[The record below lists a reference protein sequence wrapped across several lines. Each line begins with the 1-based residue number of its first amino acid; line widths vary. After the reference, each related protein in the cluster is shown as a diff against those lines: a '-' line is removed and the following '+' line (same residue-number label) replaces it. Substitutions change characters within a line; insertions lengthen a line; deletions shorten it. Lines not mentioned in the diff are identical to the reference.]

1 MRVLKFLAIAAAA
14 ATLAGCLGGGSGTA
28 AAPELRG
35 TAAIGAPLAGA
46 TVTLQ
51 GANGTPPLVVTAGPD
66 GRFVFPDTSTV
77 TAPAMLRAE
86 GNAGGRSH
94 TLFSVAVT
102 LPAAGG
108 SAVANV
114 TPLTH
119 ELLTLALDAEPTLQ
133 EPPTAAQLDKL
144 NLALDRLEEAL
155 VAVFAALGLPAN
167 TNPLTTPFAA
177 DGRGLDQLLDL
188 ISFEADVNADNIAI
202 SDKSTGTTDS
212 LALTGTVPRVVAPS
226 AAGLDTS
233 GIATLIANFNAWS
246 RPSPDANSDF
256 QTRLRTLFA
265 DDYLDYGLNFA
276 DSQAEMLAD
285 RVNGVPITQT
295 FRNVAIDGC
304 SRRDPQVTN
313 SPFVCN
319 LVLTA
324 LSNGVEYGAHRIRVV
339 LDGSNW
345 KILGNQLSFDAE
357 ISAVVNSINGNVTA
371 GFNLNVPTDQ
381 PGNRTAVSASVQFL
395 NHTTPLGAPF
405 ELISYP
411 QSGATQGCTYLAV
424 VGSQCS
430 NFFSLTDEQVNQLN
444 NAVES
449 GGLIARITVTMA
461 GSPQTTTPH
470 DLPIRQRFFTQ
481 AAGQAAFAATGISI
495 QRVGTNTINFTGRN
509 LDFLRVVMSR
519 DSDRFITSRPFG
531 ERHQIL
537 ALNGSFTSP
546 SGTTI
551 TSVQMVAEDALGRS
565 IWHNQSFT
573 PNP

>member
-1 MRVLKFLAIAAAA
+1 M
-14 ATLAGCLGGGSGTA
+14 
-28 AAPELRG
+28 
-35 TAAIGAPLAGA
+35 
-46 TVTLQ
+46 LQ
-51 GANGTPPLVVTAGPD
+51 
-66 GRFVFPDTSTV
+66 
-77 TAPAMLRAE
+77 
-86 GNAGGRSH
+86 
-94 TLFSVAVT
+94 
-102 LPAAGG
+102 
-108 SAVANV
+108 
-114 TPLTH
+114 
-119 ELLTLALDAEPTLQ
+119 
-133 EPPTAAQLDKL
+133 
-144 NLALDRLEEAL
+144 DR
-155 VAVFAALGLPAN
+155 
-167 TNPLTTPFAA
+167 
-177 DGRGLDQLLDL
+177 
-188 ISFEADVNADNIAI
+188 
-202 SDKSTGTTDS
+202 
-212 LALTGTVPRVVAPS
+212 
-226 AAGLDTS
+226 
-233 GIATLIANFNAWS
+233 
-246 RPSPDANSDF
+246 
-256 QTRLRTLFA
+256 TRLTFA
-265 DDYLDYGLNFA
+265 
-276 DSQAEMLAD
+276 
-285 RVNGVPITQT
+285 
-295 FRNVAIDGC
+295 NVAIDGC
-304 SRRDPQVTN
+304 SRSQQTN
-313 SPFVCN
+313 DRLVCN
-319 LVLTA
+319 LVLTTLA
-324 LSNGVEYGAHRIRVV
+324 NGVVYGADRIRVV

-381 PGNRTAVSASVQFL
+381 PENRTAVSASVQFL

-411 QSGATQGCTYLAV
+411 QSDATQGCTYLAV
-424 VGSQCS
+424 VRSQCS

-461 GSPQTTTPH
+461 GIPQTTTPHDLPPH